1 MDIRKKFFYKC
12 DEALEQVAQRSG
24 EHPVSL
30 FIAEELDQM
39 TFKDPFQLKRLYDS
53 MKGVESLKYSWS
65 MLNQSFVHMLMLH
78 SNTFF

>member
-30 FIAEELDQM
+30 FIAKELDYM
-39 TFKDPFQLKRLYDS
+39 IFNSSDS
-53 MKGVESLKYSWS
+53 MILRFKFIFSVLRRR
-65 MLNQSFVHMLMLH
+65 
-78 SNTFF
+78 